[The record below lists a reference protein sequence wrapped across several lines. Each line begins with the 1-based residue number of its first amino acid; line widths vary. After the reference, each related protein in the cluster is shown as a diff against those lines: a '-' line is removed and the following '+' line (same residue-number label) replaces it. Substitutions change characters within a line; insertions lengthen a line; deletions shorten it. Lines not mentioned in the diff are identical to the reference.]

1 MKNKKLNMNKK
12 MKSNFTFKNKYI
24 KEKINLDKF
33 EDNTNFNEFLMREK
47 MFEYK
52 LYSNKEKMMKSIN
65 DEIFSKM
72 QTKPNID
79 EKSRKIMN
87 DKNKRQKR
95 IKQNNSTSRINN
107 KRQLMKLEN
116 CNSDKNFKTNNNNIK
131 TIVNNGNRN
140 NIKRKYTFEK
150 LKAKKNLTINN
161 IDKEANDIK
170 RTNSENNIKIKR
182 NQKMELYT
190 SKINK
195 FIKKSKSSKLIYM
208 DRIKTK
214 SDYDTII
221 KYNAFS
227 ASVKMKKIEILKIN
241 EQINNLCDKEINF
254 YSFCQLLFDFGFV
267 NIKHQEKYILKYD
280 EIDNNDE
287 IIDNLLIRAYF
298 DENLI
303 AKEFIFNEINIIKN
317 AFKSIN
323 ENFIVQKYETDNLE
337 NNKNIEAILSDI
349 NFSISIHQFK
359 LFVYIITNLF
369 DGIDAENIIKIN
381 DREKSIKDIQ
391 KHLEDKNNVNV
402 KKSEEIKN
410 EKLYIF
416 ELIRKIVLVKNL
428 DKFTTDY
435 INNYKIHFNYMIN
448 NYEKFKILSEVQNK
462 EKTNKQKEVFRNH
475 TEYSFKPR
483 VNKSKSINY
492 FKDKLDNTKKNKENN
507 FYKNQSLKN
516 YELSKEKKLTFKP
529 KIESPN
535 LKKIFEK
542 SLKNNTSV
550 RNKAK
555 KFDNI
560 LHNLKVKVNT
570 IKEINKENT
579 KVNNI
584 TNNPKKDNNEFLVTF
599 NPEKLIK
606 EKSENIKIKSK
617 PKTKINNKNQNEKI
631 NSNRT
636 KKNNIK
642 SVIMLNI
649 KNAKKNSLLVID
661 PNDDYKEVINKFC
674 IENEFQSEQYMKIL
688 QAVRYKINQNNF

>member
-1 MKNKKLNMNKK
+1 

-107 KRQLMKLEN
+107 KRQLMQLEN
-116 CNSDKNFKTNNNNIK
+116 CNSDKNFKTNNNIK

-391 KHLEDKNNVNV
+391 KHLEDKNNVHV

-560 LHNLKVKVNT
+560 LHNLKVKANT

>member
-1 MKNKKLNMNKK
+1 

-107 KRQLMKLEN
+107 KRQLIRLEN

-617 PKTKINNKNQNEKI
+617 PKTKINNKNQNEKT

>member
-1 MKNKKLNMNKK
+1 

-95 IKQNNSTSRINN
+95 TKQNNSTSRINN

-391 KHLEDKNNVNV
+391 KNLEDKNNVNV

>member
-391 KHLEDKNNVNV
+391 KNLEDKNNVNV

>member
-1 MKNKKLNMNKK
+1 M
-12 MKSNFTFKNKYI
+12 
-24 KEKINLDKF
+24 
-33 EDNTNFNEFLMREK
+33 
-47 MFEYK
+47 
-52 LYSNKEKMMKSIN
+52 
-65 DEIFSKM
+65 
-72 QTKPNID
+72 
-79 EKSRKIMN
+79 
-87 DKNKRQKR
+87 
-95 IKQNNSTSRINN
+95 
-107 KRQLMKLEN
+107 
-116 CNSDKNFKTNNNNIK
+116 
-131 TIVNNGNRN
+131 
-140 NIKRKYTFEK
+140 
-150 LKAKKNLTINN
+150 TINN

-410 EKLYIF
+410 EKLY
-416 ELIRKIVLVKNL
+416 
-428 DKFTTDY
+428 
-435 INNYKIHFNYMIN
+435 
-448 NYEKFKILSEVQNK
+448 
-462 EKTNKQKEVFRNH
+462 TN
-475 TEYSFKPR
+475 
-483 VNKSKSINY
+483 
-492 FKDKLDNTKKNKENN
+492 
-507 FYKNQSLKN
+507 
-516 YELSKEKKLTFKP
+516 
-529 KIESPN
+529 
-535 LKKIFEK
+535 
-542 SLKNNTSV
+542 
-550 RNKAK
+550 
-555 KFDNI
+555 FD
-560 LHNLKVKVNT
+560 
-570 IKEINKENT
+570 
-579 KVNNI
+579 
-584 TNNPKKDNNEFLVTF
+584 F
-599 NPEKLIK
+599 
-606 EKSENIKIKSK
+606 
-617 PKTKINNKNQNEKI
+617 
-631 NSNRT
+631 
-636 KKNNIK
+636 
-642 SVIMLNI
+642 
-649 KNAKKNSLLVID
+649 
-661 PNDDYKEVINKFC
+661 
-674 IENEFQSEQYMKIL
+674 
-688 QAVRYKINQNNF
+688 

>member
-1 MKNKKLNMNKK
+1 

-150 LKAKKNLTINN
+150 LKAKKNLTIYN

>member
-107 KRQLMKLEN
+107 KRPLMKLEN

-391 KHLEDKNNVNV
+391 KHLEDKNNVHV

-448 NYEKFKILSEVQNK
+448 NYQKFKILSEVQNK

>member
-391 KHLEDKNNVNV
+391 KHLEDKNNVHV

-584 TNNPKKDNNEFLVTF
+584 TNNLKKDNNEFLVTF

>member
-107 KRQLMKLEN
+107 KRQLIRLEN

-381 DREKSIKDIQ
+381 DREKSIKEFQ

>member
-391 KHLEDKNNVNV
+391 KNLDDKNNVNV

-584 TNNPKKDNNEFLVTF
+584 TNNLKKDNNEFLVTF

>member
-107 KRQLMKLEN
+107 KRPLMRLEN

-214 SDYDTII
+214 SDYDTLI

-267 NIKHQEKYILKYD
+267 NIKHQEKYIMKYD

-391 KHLEDKNNVNV
+391 KNLEDKNNVNV

>member
-1 MKNKKLNMNKK
+1 
-12 MKSNFTFKNKYI
+12 
-24 KEKINLDKF
+24 
-33 EDNTNFNEFLMREK
+33 MR
-47 MFEYK
+47 
-52 LYSNKEKMMKSIN
+52 
-65 DEIFSKM
+65 
-72 QTKPNID
+72 
-79 EKSRKIMN
+79 
-87 DKNKRQKR
+87 
-95 IKQNNSTSRINN
+95 
-107 KRQLMKLEN
+107 LEN
-116 CNSDKNFKTNNNNIK
+116 CNSYKNFKTNNNNIK

-391 KHLEDKNNVNV
+391 KNLEDKNNVNV

>member
-1 MKNKKLNMNKK
+1 MKIKKLNMNKK

-87 DKNKRQKR
+87 DKSKRQKR

-391 KHLEDKNNVNV
+391 KNLDDKNNVNV

>member
-107 KRQLMKLEN
+107 KRQLMQLEN
-116 CNSDKNFKTNNNNIK
+116 CNSDKNFKTNNNIK

-391 KHLEDKNNVNV
+391 KNLEDKNNVNV

>member
-1 MKNKKLNMNKK
+1 

-65 DEIFSKM
+65 DKIFSKM

>member
-87 DKNKRQKR
+87 DKSKRQKR

-391 KHLEDKNNVNV
+391 KYLEDKNNVNV

-617 PKTKINNKNQNEKI
+617 PKTKINNKTQNEKI

>member
-107 KRQLMKLEN
+107 KRQLMQLEN
-116 CNSDKNFKTNNNNIK
+116 CNSDKNFKTNNNIK

>member
-107 KRQLMKLEN
+107 KRPLMKLEN
-116 CNSDKNFKTNNNNIK
+116 CNSDKNFKINNNNIK

-140 NIKRKYTFEK
+140 NIKIKYTFEK

-391 KHLEDKNNVNV
+391 KNLEDKNNVNV

-542 SLKNNTSV
+542 SLKNNTSL

>member
-107 KRQLMKLEN
+107 KRPLMRLEN
-116 CNSDKNFKTNNNNIK
+116 CNSYKNFKTNNNNIK

-391 KHLEDKNNVNV
+391 KHLEDKNNVHV

-560 LHNLKVKVNT
+560 LHNLKVKANT

>member
-161 IDKEANDIK
+161 IDKEENDIK

>member
-1 MKNKKLNMNKK
+1 
-12 MKSNFTFKNKYI
+12 MKSDFTFKNKNM
-24 KEKINLDKF
+24 KRNLNL
-33 EDNTNFNEFLMREK
+33 EEYERNTNFKQFLIREE
-47 MFEYK
+47 MFKQILTY
-52 LYSNKEKMMKSIN
+52 NKEKRMKTIN
-65 DEIFSKM
+65 DEIFAKM

-79 EKSRKIMN
+79 EKSRRIVDDKI
-87 DKNKRQKR
+87 KKQKR
-95 IKQNNSTSRINN
+95 MKQNNSSSRITN
-107 KRQLMKLEN
+107 KRPLMKLESS
-116 CNSDKNFKTNNNNIK
+116 NSNRFLKTNNNNIK
-131 TIVNNGNRN
+131 TIYNDDRN
-140 NIKRKYTFEK
+140 DIKRKYTFEQ
-150 LKAKKNLTINN
+150 LKATKNLTINN
-161 IDKEANDIK
+161 FIDKEMNDIK

-182 NQKMELYT
+182 NKKIIGLHT

-208 DRIKTK
+208 DRTRPK
-214 SDYDTII
+214 SNYDTII
-221 KYNAFS
+221 KYNNIS
-227 ASVKMKKIEILKIN
+227 ATTKMKKIEILKIN

-617 PKTKINNKNQNEKI
+617 PKIKINNKNQNEKI

>member
-391 KHLEDKNNVNV
+391 KNLEDKNNVNV

-617 PKTKINNKNQNEKI
+617 PKTKINNKNQNKKI

>member
-1 MKNKKLNMNKK
+1 

>member
-542 SLKNNTSV
+542 SLKNNTSI

>member
-107 KRQLMKLEN
+107 KRPLMRLEN
-116 CNSDKNFKTNNNNIK
+116 CNSYKNFKTNNNIK

>member
-12 MKSNFTFKNKYI
+12 MKSNLTFKNKYI

-227 ASVKMKKIEILKIN
+227 ASVKMKKIKILKIN

-287 IIDNLLIRAYF
+287 IIENLLIRAYF

-391 KHLEDKNNVNV
+391 KNLEDKNNVNV

-492 FKDKLDNTKKNKENN
+492 FKNKLDNTKKNKENN

>member
-1 MKNKKLNMNKK
+1 
-12 MKSNFTFKNKYI
+12 
-24 KEKINLDKF
+24 
-33 EDNTNFNEFLMREK
+33 
-47 MFEYK
+47 
-52 LYSNKEKMMKSIN
+52 
-65 DEIFSKM
+65 
-72 QTKPNID
+72 
-79 EKSRKIMN
+79 
-87 DKNKRQKR
+87 
-95 IKQNNSTSRINN
+95 
-107 KRQLMKLEN
+107 MKLEN

-161 IDKEANDIK
+161 IDKEANNIK

-381 DREKSIKDIQ
+381 DREKSIKVIQ
-391 KHLEDKNNVNV
+391 KNLEDKNNVNV

-631 NSNRT
+631 NSNKT

>member
-95 IKQNNSTSRINN
+95 TKQNNSTSRINN
-107 KRQLMKLEN
+107 KRPLMKLEN

-214 SDYDTII
+214 SDYDTLI
-221 KYNAFS
+221 KYNVFS

-241 EQINNLCDKEINF
+241 DQINNLCDKEINF

-337 NNKNIEAILSDI
+337 NNKNIERILSDI

-391 KHLEDKNNVNV
+391 KHLGDKNNVNV

>member
-87 DKNKRQKR
+87 DKSKRQKR

-448 NYEKFKILSEVQNK
+448 NYQKFKILSEVQNK

>member
-1 MKNKKLNMNKK
+1 MHLV
-12 MKSNFTFKNKYI
+12 
-24 KEKINLDKF
+24 L
-33 EDNTNFNEFLMREK
+33 L
-47 MFEYK
+47 
-52 LYSNKEKMMKSIN
+52 
-65 DEIFSKM
+65 
-72 QTKPNID
+72 
-79 EKSRKIMN
+79 
-87 DKNKRQKR
+87 
-95 IKQNNSTSRINN
+95 
-107 KRQLMKLEN
+107 
-116 CNSDKNFKTNNNNIK
+116 
-131 TIVNNGNRN
+131 
-140 NIKRKYTFEK
+140 
-150 LKAKKNLTINN
+150 
-161 IDKEANDIK
+161 
-170 RTNSENNIKIKR
+170 
-182 NQKMELYT
+182 
-190 SKINK
+190 
-195 FIKKSKSSKLIYM
+195 
-208 DRIKTK
+208 
-214 SDYDTII
+214 
-221 KYNAFS
+221 
-227 ASVKMKKIEILKIN
+227 LKIN

-391 KHLEDKNNVNV
+391 KHLEDKNNVHV

>member
-391 KHLEDKNNVNV
+391 KNLEDKNNVNV

-435 INNYKIHFNYMIN
+435 INNYKIHFNYMSN
-448 NYEKFKILSEVQNK
+448 NDEKFKILSEVQNK

-617 PKTKINNKNQNEKI
+617 PKTKINNKNQNKKI

>member
-1 MKNKKLNMNKK
+1 

-87 DKNKRQKR
+87 DKSKRQKR

-391 KHLEDKNNVNV
+391 KYLEDKNNVNV

>member
-107 KRQLMKLEN
+107 KRQLIRLEN

-391 KHLEDKNNVNV
+391 KNLEDKNNVNV

>member
-475 TEYSFKPR
+475 IEYSFKPR

-542 SLKNNTSV
+542 SLKNNISV

-688 QAVRYKINQNNF
+688 KAVRYKINQNNF

>member
-267 NIKHQEKYILKYD
+267 NIKHQEKYIMKYD

-391 KHLEDKNNVNV
+391 K
-402 KKSEEIKN
+402 
-410 EKLYIF
+410 F

>member
-1 MKNKKLNMNKK
+1 

-107 KRQLMKLEN
+107 KRPLMKLEN

-550 RNKAK
+550 KNKAK

>member
-1 MKNKKLNMNKK
+1 

-267 NIKHQEKYILKYD
+267 NIKHQEKYILKYN

-303 AKEFIFNEINIIKN
+303 AKKFIFNEINIIKN

-617 PKTKINNKNQNEKI
+617 PKTKINNKNQNEKT
-631 NSNRT
+631 NSKRT